1 MPPFPTFCPWWA
13 KTMGHLLRL
22 EPARNISAITS
33 SAASSPERAPAQGSR
48 IFATPLARRL
58 AKREAI
64 DLSRLQ
70 GTGPHGRILARDVAA
85 AQPNSSW
92 IRASAVASDMGAPE
106 AAFPALRPKVHLDVP
121 HATVPHSPMRRT
133 IAERLT
139 ASERET
145 QHVHLTS
152 HCELEALLTLRAELN
167 RARTEAER
175 LTINDFILRAAAV
188 ALLRVPDCNVMWSTD
203 VLVRLHRADIAVAVA
218 TDGGL
223 ITPVLR
229 DAGAKSLTAIASEVK
244 VLAEKARGKGLATE
258 DHRGGSLTVSN
269 LGMFG
274 VSQFAAIVNPPQ
286 AAILAVGA
294 AEERLRLVAGEVR
307 AVTSMTV
314 TLSVDHRAIDGAVA
328 AKWLHEFK
336 ALVETPLTMLV

>member
-33 SAASSPERAPAQGSR
+33 LAAGSPERAPAQGSR

-85 AQPNSSW
+85 P
-92 IRASAVASDMGAPE
+92 
-106 AAFPALRPKVHLDVP
+106 RPKVHLDVP
-121 HATVPHSPMRRT
+121 HDAVPHSPMRAT

-139 ASERET
+139 ASKRET

-152 HCELEALLTLRAELN
+152 HCELGALLTLRAELN

-188 ALLRVPDCNVMWSTD
+188 ALLRVPDCNVMWSND
-203 VLVRLHRADIAVAVA
+203 ALIRLHRADIAFAVA

-229 DAGAKSLTAIASEVK
+229 DAGTKSLTAIASEVK
-244 VLAEKARGKGLATE
+244 VLAEKARGKGLATA

-274 VSQFAAIVNPPQ
+274 VSQFAATVNPPQ
-286 AAILAVGA
+286 AAILTVGA

-314 TLSVDHRAIDGAVA
+314 TLSVDHSAIDGAVA